1 MKVQKGGGP
10 IGAYLLSEISAAK
23 KKHGKGSNEHKD
35 AVAECKVLQEF
46 QSSEFFR
53 GLGPMQ
59 LTRLSAVCLS
69 KIEEKD
75 FPEKV
80 IALQQSVDM
89 LKKLHD
95 AKIDEAAEAKKRKA
109 EDHLDDAAAVLVT
122 PGKMSSGKRSRNA

>member
-53 GLGPMQ
+53 GLGPIQ

-109 EDHLDDAAAVLVT
+109 EDHSDAAAVLVT